1 MNARR
6 REFVLRAESRL
17 RSRRTGVGRERG
29 LSRWRRPGGAGC
41 ESGAWRLA
49 IERVGVV
56 GSGLMGSG
64 IAAVCATAG
73 YRVVAYDVA
82 PEALERARRRAERLG
97 GEAAAARLHT
107 TQDLSEAA
115 VADLIIEAVPE
126 RLELKLDVFRQLDR
140 LAPAHAILATN
151 TSQLSVTAIAAAT
164 SRPGQVAGMHWFNPP
179 ERMQLVEVVRA
190 VQTEESTLLAVRQV
204 AERAGK
210 QAVVVRDV
218 QGFVTTRALSAFLLE
233 CLRILEEGVAS
244 PEDIDRAIRLGLNHP
259 MGPLELCDYVGL
271 DTILFVA
278 DSLEKALGERFKAPT
293 TLRRLVEAGRLGR
306 KSGHGFYPYPAR
318 G

>member
-1 MNARR
+1 M
-6 REFVLRAESRL
+6 
-17 RSRRTGVGRERG
+17 
-29 LSRWRRPGGAGC
+29 
-41 ESGAWRLA
+41 A
-49 IERVGVV
+49 IERIGVV

-64 IAAVCATAG
+64 IAAVCAAAG

-107 TQDLSEAA
+107 TRDLPEAA